1 MKGPLRRKWWARY
14 LTERLDELQDELW
27 DAWLFAWREVSI
39 AYARAQGVKID
50 PVTYERLDDIER
62 ESYGDE
68 TPLVEHVGTI
78 DG

>member
-1 MKGPLRRKWWARY
+1 MKGPLRRKQLARY
-14 LTERLDELQDELW
+14 LSVRLDELQDELW
-27 DAWLFAWREVSI
+27 DAWLFVWHEVGLG
-39 AYARAQGVKID
+39 YAKSQGFTVD
-50 PVTYERLDDIER
+50 PFTYERLDDVNR